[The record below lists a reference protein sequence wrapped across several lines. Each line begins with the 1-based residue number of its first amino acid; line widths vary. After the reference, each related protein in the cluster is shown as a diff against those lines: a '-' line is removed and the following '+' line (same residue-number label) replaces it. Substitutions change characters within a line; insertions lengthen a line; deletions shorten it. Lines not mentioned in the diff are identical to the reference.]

1 MYVLSCSVKIN
12 WRQWS
17 YCICF
22 LFRVSPVWSRRV
34 HLCERRVYSGRMALW
49 WGQRLPGL
57 VRRGQLYWWERLV
70 YAQVQKICSEVC
82 HIYILNV
89 SVFLI
94 LSHKVGHHTCE
105 SSSFQCHTG
114 HCIPQRWVCD
124 GDDDCQDGSDEDPT
138 QCGQSQTLPYSP
150 SCHCKPY
157 GFCFLRIFEQ

>member
-1 MYVLSCSVKIN
+1 MQC
-12 WRQWS
+12 S

-22 LFRVSPVWSRRV
+22 LSESHKCGPGEFTCARGVCIRDAWRCDGDNDCRDWSDETN
-34 HLCERRVYSGRMALW
+34 CTGERKQTNL
-49 WGQRLPGL
+49 
-57 VRRGQLYWWERLV
+57 EE
-70 YAQVQKICSEVC
+70 ICSEIH

-89 SVFLI
+89 SLFLV

-138 QCGQSQTLPYSP
+138 QCGQSQALPYSP
-150 SCHCKPY
+150 SCHCKPLDFLF
-157 GFCFLRIFEQ
+157 FC